1 MILLFLASIT
11 LLTIIYYIIN
21 VALWLTL
28 DCDVELFIK
37 SKFGKKLSSLSGKVV
52 WITGASSGIGQSL
65 AHVLAANGAKLV
77 LTARRVPELE
87 KVKEQCLAISG
98 GKLKEN
104 DVLTMQMD
112 MVEIDRHEEYF
123 QRVVKHFGT
132 FDILVN
138 NAGRSQRAA
147 WQDIDLTVD
156 RALFDLDV
164 FSAVNLSR

>member
-1 MILLFLASIT
+1 
-11 LLTIIYYIIN
+11 
-21 VALWLTL
+21 
-28 DCDVELFIK
+28 
-37 SKFGKKLSSLSGKVV
+37 
-52 WITGASSGIGQSL
+52 
-65 AHVLAANGAKLV
+65 
-77 LTARRVPELE
+77 
-87 KVKEQCLAISG
+87 
-98 GKLKEN
+98 
-104 DVLTMQMD
+104 MQMD
-112 MVEIDRHEEYF
+112 MLEIDRHEEYF